1 MYEESKIEFD
11 WKSFLI
17 KLALIIVV
25 IILIVKLL
33 PLENK
38 NLSKNFSTEFNNN
51 MTVLRESSS
60 QYFISDRLPVVG
72 ESRKVNL
79 EDLISIGAVRSLSD
93 KDGSSCDSENSY
105 VKVSN
110 KTSNHELEI
119 HLICGKEKDT
129 VYVYFPKN
137 ESSPEENPTITTT
150 TTKKTE
156 PKKPTNGGAVTT
168 TQKVVTSKVVKTIKP
183 PTNVSIIFNSN
194 GGTLVSTQSIKIGNK
209 VIKPFNPVKTGYIFV
224 GWFDTSNRE
233 YNFNLPVYSTTI
245 LKAKWVLASNSL
257 NIVKTTTTTQP
268 TKVTPLKITNQ
279 YIVTFNSNGGT
290 SKSSRIV
297 NYRDY
302 VSRPSD
308 PTRPNATFIGWY
320 LGDSLFNFKTR
331 ITKNITLVARYVV
344 TVTKTTSAYSIG
356 VGAPVNKT
364 EVTHT
369 LAIPTELKH
378 SSYQNVRIDSVYFDR
393 SLSTQEDLDNY
404 YRYWDQTYE
413 GVSSANAFTSGKPKN
428 FVYFDR
434 YTFSIKANKTSSNIY
449 NRSVTWSGNVIRTC
463 EPFTY
468 REVSGCLYGIK
479 YNIIWKYDMFI

>member
-1 MYEESKIEFD
+1 MYEESRIEFD

-25 IILIVKLL
+25 IILIIKLL

-38 NLSKNFSTEFNNN
+38 NISKNLSTEFNNN
-51 MTVLRESSS
+51 MAVLRESSG
-60 QYFISDRLPVVG
+60 QYFTSDRMPMVG
-72 ESRKVNL
+72 ESREVSLN
-79 EDLISIGAVRSLSD
+79 DLISVGAVRSLSD
-93 KDGSSCDSENSY
+93 KEGSLCDSENSY

-137 ESSPEENPTITTT
+137 ESSPEENTTTTTT

-156 PKKPTNGGAVTT
+156 SKKTNNNGAVITS
-168 TQKVVTSKVVKTIKP
+168 QKVITSKIVKTTKP
-183 PTNVSIIFNSN
+183 ATNVSIIFNSN
-194 GGTLVSTQSIKIGNK
+194 GGTKTSTQSIKIGNK
-209 VIKPFNPVKTGYIFV
+209 VVKPINPIKTGYIFV
-224 GWFDTSNRE
+224 GWFDTSNKE

-245 LKAKWVLASNSL
+245 LKAKWVLASDSL
-257 NIVKTTTTTQP
+257 NIIKTTTTTMR
-268 TKVTPLKITNQ
+268 TTTTPAKITNQ

-308 PTRPNATFIGWY
+308 PTRPNAIFIGWY

-331 ITKNITLVARYVV
+331 ITKNITLVAHYIV
-344 TVTKTTSAYSIG
+344 TETKTTSAYSIG
-356 VGAPVNKT
+356 VGVPVNKF
-364 EVTHT
+364 EVTHN

-378 SSYQNVRIDSVYFDR
+378 SSYQNVRIDSLYFVK
-393 SLSTQEDLDNY
+393 SLSTQDDLDDY

-413 GVSSANAFTSGKPKN
+413 GMSSANAFTSGKPKN
-428 FVYFDR
+428 FVYFDK
-434 YTFSIKANKTSSNIY
+434 YTFSIKVNKTNNEYSRN
-449 NRSVTWSGNVIRTC
+449 VTWSGNVARTC
-463 EPFTY
+463 TPFTY
-468 REVSGCLYGIK
+468 REVDGCLYGIK
-479 YNIIWKYDMFI
+479 YNIIWKYDILV